1 MKTSATTAKQSWQDN
16 LQKTRFVMDTI
27 LLVSFLIVLAPQST
41 GIVLHEWLSLVF
53 LIPFVI
59 HILLHW
65 HWFLSSFKQLMR
77 AKTLRERYN
86 FVLNYTLYLLMLFVL
101 VSGFLVSVALFPA
114 LGIPLEIQDFWSKMH
129 HDSATL
135 IMPILGLHLALH
147 FRWIKTLIVQM
158 KKKAV
163 S

>member
-1 MKTSATTAKQSWQDN
+1 MSSNAKITNNTWKDN
-16 LQKTRFVMDTI
+16 LQKTRFVMDTV
-27 LLVSFLIVLAPQST
+27 LLVTFLIVLAPQST
-41 GIVLHEWLSLVF
+41 GIMLHEWLSVVF

-65 HWFLSSFKQLMR
+65 QWFIGSFKQLKR
-77 AKTLRERYN
+77 AKTIRERYN
-86 FVLNYTLYLLMLFVL
+86 FILNYSLYLLMIFVL
-101 VSGFLVSVALFPA
+101 VSGFLVSVSLFPT

-135 IMPILGLHLALH
+135 IMPVLGLHLALH
-147 FRWIKTLIVQM
+147 FRWIKLLITQM
-158 KKKAV
+158 SKKAV

>member
-1 MKTSATTAKQSWQDN
+1 MNTSAPTRKQSWKDN
-16 LQKTRFVMDTI
+16 VQKTRFVMEI
-27 LLVSFLIVLAPQST
+27 LLLVSFLIVLAPQST

-53 LIPFVI
+53 FVPFVI

-65 HWFLSSFKQLMR
+65 QWFTHSFKQFKR
-77 AKTLRERYN
+77 AKTIRERYN
-86 FVLNYTLYLLMLFVL
+86 FILNYSLYLLMIFVL
-101 VSGFLVSVALFPA
+101 VSGFLVSVALFPT

-163 S
+163 

>member
-1 MKTSATTAKQSWQDN
+1 MNNNTTAPKQTWKDN

-53 LIPFVI
+53 VVPFVI

-65 HWFLSSFKQLMR
+65 QWFISSFKQLKR
-77 AKTLRERYN
+77 AKTIRERYN
-86 FVLNYTLYLLMLFVL
+86 FLLNYTLYLLMIFVL
-101 VSGFLVSVALFPA
+101 VSGFLVSVALFPT
-114 LGIPLEIQDFWSKMH
+114 LGIPLKIQDFWSKMH

-147 FRWIKTLIVQM
+147 FRWIKTLITQM
-158 KKKAV
+158 KKKAA
-163 S
+163 